1 MREEDCESVFLLF
14 RSVHPSVHTPRH
26 LCEWASKCAIV
37 HMNTYLYA
45 NAYIHTYI
53 HTYICMYI
61 HTYLSHNHPLDTLS
75 IPQAKPRCFET
86 SRCNTGSSKR
96 RRQTDVMCLKGSM
109 ERTRRALPRTQH
121 LLHPTARRRIIP
133 YRKAVRPCPQPRQR

>member
-14 RSVHPSVHTPRH
+14 RSVHPSAHTPRH

-45 NAYIHTYI
+45 NAYI

-121 LLHPTARRRIIP
+121 LLRLTARRRITP
-133 YRKAVRPCPQPRQR
+133 YRKAVRPCPRPRQR